1 MCGIFYLKT
10 KQFETS
16 TKNGWNDIMK
26 SISHI
31 QSRGPDRTE
40 IIKYDNQLFAFHRLA
55 INGIDRKGDQ
65 PFCIINNGRKISL
78 IVNGEIYNHKE
89 LEKKFNL
96 PNSTGSDCEV
106 ILHLYIKFGLT
117 ETIHMLDGVFG
128 FVLADD
134 DDVYVG
140 RDAIGVRP
148 VFYRFNDG
156 DLGISSIP
164 IALESL
170 NESFSKTLPI
180 EPGYLYHF
188 NKKVIDKIQW
198 YHIPNVKKD
207 NLFSMAFPQVTE
219 PINTKI
225 HNTLVNAIR
234 KRLLLDRPFGCLLS
248 GGLDSS
254 LVASILTRLCP
265 GTRINTFAIGF
276 SKDAT
281 DLVAAKKVANFLNTK
296 HHEVVVSMDDALASV
311 PEVIKQ
317 LGTYDITTIRASVG
331 MYLICKWIRENTDI
345 KVLFSGEG
353 SDELF
358 CGYLYLHYAPNGEI
372 LEQESQNLVRELH
385 MYDVLRADRTV
396 SCNGLELRVPF
407 LDKEVIQT
415 ALNIPGSL
423 RHPKNGFSPIK
434 VKDRNIEKY
443 LLRQAFNDL
452 DDPFIPEEVLWRR
465 KEGFSDGVGNIEKP
479 WYKHI
484 QESVADKFTS
494 EDLKAAKEAGLP
506 DPVTPESV
514 YYFNIYNQIY
524 KNAEPPMQ
532 KHWMPKWQDTD
543 DPSGRVMPAFE
554 E

>member
-1 MCGIFYLKT
+1 MCGIFYLKS
-10 KQFETS
+10 KQLETA

-26 SISHI
+26 SIDCI

-40 IIKYDNQLFAFHRLA
+40 IRVYDNQVFGFHRLA
-55 INGIDRKGDQ
+55 INGIDRRGDQ
-65 PFCIINNGRKISL
+65 PFCIISNNRKLCL

-89 LEKKFNL
+89 LEQTYNL
-96 PNSTGSDCEV
+96 SNSTGSDCEV
-106 ILHLYIKFGLT
+106 ILHLYIKFGLVRA
-117 ETIHMLDGVFG
+117 IDMLDGVFG
-128 FVLADD
+128 FVLSDG

-148 VFYRFNDG
+148 VFYRQNECDV
-156 DLGISSIP
+156 GISSTP
-164 IALESL
+164 LALELL
-170 NESFSKTLPI
+170 NDSFSKTSPI
-180 EPGYLYHF
+180 EPGCLYHF
-188 NKKVIDKIQW
+188 NNNTVDKIRW
-198 YHIPNVKKD
+198 YHVPNVLND
-207 NLFSMAFPQVTE
+207 LPSETIFSRVQ
-219 PINTKI
+219 K
-225 HNTLVNAIR
+225 TLVNAIR

-296 HHEVVVSMDDALASV
+296 HHEVVVSMEDALASV
-311 PEVIKQ
+311 PKVIKQ

-331 MYLICKWIRENTDI
+331 MYLVCKWIRENTDI

-358 CGYLYLHYAPNGEI
+358 CGYLYLHYAPDEEI
-372 LEQESQNLVRELH
+372 LEQESRNLVHELH

-415 ALNIPGSL
+415 ALNMPGKL
-423 RHPKNGFSPIK
+423 RHPKN
-434 VKDRNIEKY
+434 NNNLEKFI
-443 LLRQAFNDL
+443 LRQAFNDL
-452 DDPFIPEEVLWRR
+452 ENPFIPSEVLWRR

-479 WYKHI
+479 WYKYI
-484 QESVADKFTS
+484 QEEIENNFND
-494 EDLKAAKEAGLP
+494 DLQMARDAGLP
-506 DPVTPESV
+506 EPVTPESV

-532 KHWMPKWQDTD
+532 KHWMPKWQDTN
-543 DPSGRVMPAFE
+543 DPSGRVMPAFDE
-554 E
+554 